1 MSITENK
8 IIDFMG
14 IDISTNEV
22 KLFIADHLDWSDAKG
37 DHMFMLQDKIN
48 EYLAFIESGELLQEY
63 PKAKGKKAIIQ
74 VTTVTSYN
82 AHKNTLNILNEV
94 VFPSIK

>member
-1 MSITENK
+1 
-8 IIDFMG
+8 MG

-74 VTTVTSYN
+74 VIGKFELTQIAKDFYEKANKVILPSGVSLRFE
-82 AHKNTLNILNEV
+82 HKKN
-94 VFPSIK
+94 